1 MNWRDLAFWR
11 QPPIADLEAL
21 ATFVD
26 EQSAFLV
33 QKGIYEYS
41 RARAGHY
48 AKVLFNEP
56 EFLEALE
63 RARWRAYPLGLAMV
77 GELVEGVL
85 RDRAGDAPGP
95 HRDGC
100 RRLVLSVFDRYPVP
114 AALGEPAWHEARA
127 DLDRRLQAL
136 GLHPPKRAIDI
147 PEPYARTYWNLMP
160 IHKEIRSRDFPTTH
174 SYLKITLCNIHDR
187 LTSRADVRALAQQ
200 LREGISLSS
209 RHTGSPKAPSMLG
222 GDRGEGQ

>member
-11 QPPIADLEAL
+11 RPQIADLEAL
-21 ATFVD
+21 AAFVD

-63 RARWRAYPLGLAMV
+63 RSRWRAYPLGLAMV
-77 GELVEGVL
+77 GEVTEGVL
-85 RDRAGDAPGP
+85 RGRAGDAPAP
-95 HRDGC
+95 HIDGC

-114 AALGEPAWHEARA
+114 AALGEPTWREARA

-136 GLHPPKRAIDI
+136 GLHTPKRAIDI
-147 PEPYARTYWNLMP
+147 PEPYARIYWNLMP

-187 LTSRADVRALAQQ
+187 LTSRADVPSLARQ
-200 LREGISLSS
+200 LQDGVSPSPRDA
-209 RHTGSPKAPSMLG
+209 GSPHAPSMLG
-222 GDRGEGQ
+222 EDRGKGQ